1 VTAGPVV
8 SLTRL
13 RLRSARFLPSFALAT
28 SRSSRQARRAP
39 GFLGGAVLADRRLT
53 FWTLTAWASEEAM
66 RAYLRGGAHGAV
78 MPRLLHWCDEA
89 SVARW
94 PGAAL
99 PAWPEAA
106 ERMRALGRP
115 SRVRHPS
122 PAHAALAFPDPRPTV
137 AAPLHATRVAPTP
150 G

>member
-13 RLRSARFLPSFALAT
+13 RLRSPRVLPSFAPAT

-39 GFLGGAVLADRRLT
+39 GVLGGAVLADRRLT
-53 FWTLTAWASEEAM
+53 SWTPTARASEEAM
-66 RAYLRGGAHGAV
+66 RACRRGGPHGAV

-94 PGAAL
+94 PGAA
-99 PAWPEAA
+99 
-106 ERMRALGRP
+106 RMRALGRP

-122 PAHAALAFPDPRPTV
+122 AAHAALAFPDPRPTS